1 MSNLDKVDFIITVCE
16 ADMALSSPER
26 ERLCD
31 LLWHLAAKDNNYIVL
46 EIPSIKTMSHQLD
59 LLGLIKE
66 KTTAISKVMDKAD
79 FEGDSTRR
87 SVSCIAALNDISLE
101 EYYFWIGFCYLTLA
115 ADHQE
120 DPIGKKLE
128 QAELS
133 CLKEIISSNETLNQ
147 ESFVAVVNRSVKVF
161 KSFL

>member
-1 MSNLDKVDFIITVCE
+1 
-16 ADMALSSPER
+16 
-26 ERLCD
+26 
-31 LLWHLAAKDNNYIVL
+31 
-46 EIPSIKTMSHQLD
+46 
-59 LLGLIKE
+59 
-66 KTTAISKVMDKAD
+66 MDKAD
-79 FEGDSTRR
+79 FEGDFSRR
-87 SVSCIAALNDISLE
+87 SVSCIAALKDISLE